1 MKNIFKDACSRIA
14 LGFGTALLAISCV
27 NLDVTPKDQ
36 GSSGAIW
43 NNPTM
48 AEQTING
55 VYNVLYYGY
64 NDAWLGWWDCW
75 SYMMDLD
82 ANWIGGFGSLL
93 GNNSSTNDRG
103 STRWWQVYY
112 GGIFRANDV
121 IANMPNVPGMD
132 EAKKSR
138 LISEARF
145 LRSWWYYRLTALYGN
160 IPYYTMALSST
171 DDTKDAKQYTQAEM
185 WNNIIADLNL
195 CIDDPNL
202 PDKYSANDNNYGH
215 VTKGAAYALRGMIYM
230 WQKEWKK
237 AADDFKAVK
246 DCGYGLYTGGG
257 VNSYKQLF
265 KLENEH
271 CDEMIFS
278 LSCTDA
284 DNGASSHQKNHFYGS
299 RCLPDDGTGVG
310 LGWTNYIVNPRF
322 VDSYENADGSAF
334 NWDDYIPGYSSMTPA
349 ARAVYFY
356 RDNLTETEITNA
368 KNNGA
373 DMSKY
378 LPTGNE
384 ERILK
389 AYANR
394 DPRLAFSVVTPYS
407 TYSGGISGTAIDY
420 TYRFPYR
427 TLNAPTYDYA
437 TDITAMAYYTN
448 RKFVGEGMEI
458 IVNYS
463 PVDLPLIRYGQILLL
478 WAEALNEQGDTP
490 GAILKVNE
498 VRNRAGAQPLNSN
511 AATTVSGQDDMRKRI
526 MNECHWELVGEDVV
540 FFDELRW
547 KTWKDL
553 KFAITDDKG
562 SDGNYLVNGMSQ
574 WWGKT
579 TYSYKWG
586 GDHCWIMP
594 IPANAVQIDHLTQ
607 NDKYY

>member
-1 MKNIFKDACSRIA
+1 MKNIFKDTCSRIA
-14 LGFGTALLAISCV
+14 FGFGTALLAVSCV

-36 GSSGAIW
+36 AASGAIW

-103 STRWWQVYY
+103 STRWWMVYY

-138 LISEARF
+138 LVSEALF

-185 WNNIIADLNL
+185 WDNIINDLNQ
-195 CIDDPNL
+195 CIGDPNL
-202 PDKYSANDNNYGH
+202 PEKYSANDNNYGH
-215 VTKGAAYALRGMIYM
+215 VTKGAAYALRGMVYM
-230 WQKEWKK
+230 WKKEWKK
-237 AADDFKAVK
+237 AADDFQKVK
-246 DCGYGLYTGGG
+246 DCGYGLYTAGGAD
-257 VNSYKQLF
+257 SYKKLF

-284 DNGASSHQKNHFYGS
+284 DNGASSHQKNHFYGG
-299 RCLPDDGTGVG
+299 RCLPDDGSGVG

-322 VDSYENADGSAF
+322 VDSYENADGSPF
-334 NWDDYIPGYSSMTPA
+334 KWDDYIPGYSSMTPA
-349 ARAVYFY
+349 ERAVYFY
-356 RDNLTETEITNA
+356 RDNLTATGSPNA
-368 KNNGA
+368 KDNRP
-373 DMSKY
+373 DMRKY
-378 LPTGNE
+378 WPTGHE
-384 ERILK
+384 ASILK
-389 AYANR
+389 AYGNR
-394 DPRLAFSVVTPYS
+394 DPRLAVSVVTPYS
-407 TYSGGISGTAIDY
+407 TYSGGISGTPIDY

-478 WAEALNEQGDTP
+478 WAEALNEQGDIA
-490 GAILKVNE
+490 GAVSKVNE
-498 VRNRAGAQPLNSN
+498 VRGRAGAQLLNSN
-511 AATTVSGQDDMRKRI
+511 AATQVSGQEDMRKRI

-553 KFAITDDKG
+553 KFATTDDNG
-562 SDGNYLVNGMSQ
+562 RVNGMTQ
-574 WWGKT
+574 WWGKV

-586 GDHCWIMP
+586 GDNCWIMP
-594 IPANAVQIDHLTQ
+594 IPADAVQIDHLTQ
-607 NDKYY
+607 NNGYN